1 MQHFWLGDGNWY
13 KGNLHTHTTQSDG
26 AATPDDMMACY
37 RKAGYDFLALSDH
50 NRLTRV
56 TAAPAGLLLIP
67 GEEVSAGIAEMG
79 GEFHFVAV
87 NLREQI
93 NPREFGTP
101 QAIIDAVRAQGGEVV
116 IAHPF
121 WSALTIRDLLPLRD
135 YLGIEIYNSSCF
147 YSIGKGHSLVQWDD
161 LLIRGCRVLGFA
173 HDDAHYHFNDHRPND
188 AAVAYIMVK
197 ATALTVDGIMA
208 ALRAGEFYACSG
220 PGTGPEIKDFY
231 LEDGYAVARTSPSA
245 VITIATE
252 SGRGLGES
260 FTASAGATITD
271 ARYKLRGREKFVRLE
286 VTDRDGKAAW
296 SNPLFTA

>member
-1 MQHFWLGDGNWY
+1 MERFWTRVGNWY
-13 KGNLHTHTTQSDG
+13 KGNLHTHTSQSDG
-26 AATPDDMMACY
+26 AVSPEEMMACY

-56 TAAPAGLLLIP
+56 TAAPDGLLLIP

-87 NLREQI
+87 NVREPI
-93 NPREFGTP
+93 NPREFETP
-101 QAIIDAVRAQGGEVV
+101 QAIIDAVRVQGGEVV

-147 YSIGKGHSLVQWDD
+147 YSIGKGHSLAQWDD
-161 LLIRGCRVLGFA
+161 LLIRGRRVLGFA

-188 AAVAYIMVK
+188 TAVASVMVK
-197 ATALTVDGIMA
+197 AAKLTVDDIMT

-220 PGTGPEIKDFY
+220 PGTGPEIKDFH
-231 LEDGYAVARTSPSA
+231 LENGCAVASTSPA
-245 VITIATE
+245 AAITIAAD

-260 FTASAGATITD
+260 FTAASGATVSE
-271 ARYKLRGREKFVRLE
+271 ARYKLRGREKYVRVE
-286 VTDRDGKAAW
+286 VVDHNGKAAW
-296 SNPLFTA
+296 SNPVLVG